1 VRTLSMRLYLAVAA
15 LGAAGYF
22 LVPNDTWAQT
32 GWAVAMGYLAVAAV
46 VVGVRRHRPAAA
58 SAWWCFAA
66 GVFLNSTG
74 QFVEAVIIRLLH
86 DDSWPSG
93 AIIFYYLMYP
103 CLVTGLVIL
112 VWHRTARRDWAA
124 MVDATTIATGV
135 GLLSWVYVIG
145 PAVGQPDVSLFTQLV
160 GIAFPGS
167 DVVLLAMMT
176 RLLLG
181 GGARSGS
188 FRLLTASLMVFLG
201 GDLAWAVINQLA
213 LEPGVTSTRILS
225 TNFFGAYVLLGVAAL
240 HPSIRELGRHQAATR
255 ERRLSRPL
263 LGSLTAASLIA
274 PAVLGVEV
282 AQGKIEVTDGFPIVV
297 GSVALFLLVVSR
309 MGQLLREVDAQAGQL
324 RQLARVDELTGLPNR
339 RAWASELPLAVE
351 HARRDGAPLAVAMI
365 DLDHFKR
372 FNDEYGHPAGDRLLK
387 GAAAAWADQ
396 LRAVDRLARYGGEE
410 FIAMLPS
417 ADAEQAVE
425 ALQRLRR
432 VTPAGQT
439 FSAGIA
445 IWDGIETSD
454 EIVARADVALYAAK
468 AGGRNRTVLATGAP
482 VPDLAA

>member
-1 VRTLSMRLYLAVAA
+1 MRSYLAAA
-15 LGAAGYF
+15 LLGAVGYF
-22 LVPNDTWAQT
+22 LVPDGTWAQT

-46 VVGVRRHRPAAA
+46 VVGVRRYRPVAA
-58 SAWWCFAA
+58 SAWWCFAV
-66 GVFLNSTG
+66 GIFLNSTG

-86 DDSWPSG
+86 DDSWPSA

-103 CLVTGLVIL
+103 CLVAGLVIL

-145 PAVGQPDVSLFTQLV
+145 PAVGQPDVSLLTQLT

-167 DVVLLAMMT
+167 DVILLAMMT
-176 RLLLG
+176 RMLLG

-188 FRLLTASLMVFLG
+188 FWFLTASLMVFLC

-213 LEPGVTSTRILS
+213 LEPGVTGIRIMS
-225 TNFFGAYVLLGVAAL
+225 TNYFVAYVLFGVAAL
-240 HPSIRELGRHQAATR
+240 HPSVRELGQQQATAR

-263 LGSLTAASLIA
+263 LVTLTGASLIA
-274 PAVLGVEV
+274 PAVLGIQVG
-282 AQGKIEVTDGFPIVV
+282 QGKIEVTDGFPIVV

-309 MGQLLREVDAQAGQL
+309 MGQLLREIDAQAGQL

-410 FIAMLPS
+410 FIAMLP
-417 ADAEQAVE
+417 AAAAEQACE
-425 ALQRLRR
+425 ALERLRR

-445 IWDGIETSD
+445 VWDGTETSD

-468 AGGRNRTVLATGAP
+468 AAGRDRTVLAAGTP